1 MVSAIS
7 SRGYFIL
14 YMFQK
19 MKRIHMRFLEGGAS
33 HDNDAGASF
42 PLPGMSLPN
51 PGMSLPNPGM
61 SLPYGASPSPA
72 RTLSPSLTPTGSNTY
87 SDEAAVHCVDRDST
101 ASTQILS
108 MPTVSLIQH
117 TCLVSL
123 ICFLALDVCTSV
135 ESGAYCT
142 VVEVMLTVY
151 RANRAS
157 SSVAVQQVYDDVLV
171 KQLEAGTYAN
181 DDILAIRIHPSQNNP
196 VNSSAVVRDDNQQS
210 PTDGN
215 HDSSTGRT
223 ILVSVMIVVGVALMM
238 LVVGLVLYHKR
249 IASQRAGTQLRCF
262 WWRG

>member
-1 MVSAIS
+1 
-7 SRGYFIL
+7 
-14 YMFQK
+14 
-19 MKRIHMRFLEGGAS
+19 MKRIHMTFLEGGAS

-61 SLPYGASPSPA
+61 SIPYGTSQSPA
-72 RTLSPSLTPTGSNTY
+72 RALSPSLTPTGSNTY
-87 SDEAAVHCVDRDST
+87 SDEAAVHCLDRDST

-108 MPTVSLIQH
+108 MPTILLIQH
-117 TCLVSL
+117 SRLVSL
-123 ICFLALDVCTSV
+123 FCFLATDVSTFV

-157 SSVAVQQVYDDVLV
+157 SSAAVKQVYDDVLLE
-171 KQLEAGTYAN
+171 QLEAGTYVN
-181 DDILAIRIHPSQNNP
+181 GDILVIRVHPSQINP
-196 VNSSAVVRDDNQQS
+196 ANSSAVVRDVNQQS

-223 ILVSVMIVVGVALMM
+223 ILISVMIVVGVALMM

-249 IASQRAGTQLRCF
+249 IATQRAGPQLRCF